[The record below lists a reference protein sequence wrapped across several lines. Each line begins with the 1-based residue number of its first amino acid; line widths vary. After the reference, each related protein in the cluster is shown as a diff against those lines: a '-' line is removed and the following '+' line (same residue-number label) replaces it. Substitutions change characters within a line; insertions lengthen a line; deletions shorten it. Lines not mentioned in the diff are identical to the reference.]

1 MAQPMRERILD
12 AAIQVIK
19 ERGVTAATTKEIART
34 AEVSE
39 GSLYNHFDNKSALF
53 GSALAQVASGIRG
66 AMMELLSAIGKNTV
80 EDNLTRLA
88 AAAVRFYGD
97 LLPMTGSALG
107 DREVLSWLQRGGPA
121 QGHGPGESPGSFRP
135 DAVPDDGAVTA
146 SGPTGPSLSQAGP
159 VQGHAR
165 LITYL
170 EAEQAAGRLTPE
182 TRPPYL
188 AAALLGACQQHA
200 FLTLLTG
207 AQVVSAGA
215 QLPPD
220 PDDYARGLVRT
231 ILVGHL
237 P

>member
-34 AEVSE
+34 AGVSE
-39 GSLYNHFDNKSALF
+39 GSLYNHFANKTALF

-66 AMMELLSAIGKNTV
+66 AMIELLSAIGKNTV
-80 EDNLTRLA
+80 EDNLSRLA
-88 AAAVRFYGD
+88 SAAVPFYAE
-97 LLPMTGSALG
+97 LLPMTGSALA
-107 DREVLSWLQRGGPA
+107 DREVLGWLRRGGPA
-121 QGHGPGESPGSFRP
+121 QGHGPGDPHHPGP
-135 DAVPDDGAVTA
+135 VVPGADAPQGGA
-146 SGPTGPSLSQAGP
+146 
-159 VQGHAR
+159 VQGHVR

-170 EAEQAAGRLTPE
+170 EAERSAGRLTE
-182 TRPPYL
+182 DTRPPYL

-200 FLTLLTG
+200 FLTLLAG
-207 AQVVSAGA
+207 EPAVSAAA

-220 PDDYARGLVRT
+220 PGDYARDLVRT
-231 ILVGHL
+231 ILAGHL